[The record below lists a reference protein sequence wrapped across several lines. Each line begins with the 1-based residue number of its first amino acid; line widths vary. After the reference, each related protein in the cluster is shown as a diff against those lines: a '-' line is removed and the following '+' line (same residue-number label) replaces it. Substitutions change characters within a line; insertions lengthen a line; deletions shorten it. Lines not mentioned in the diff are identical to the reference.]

1 MKYSDVKWFNKYG
14 KDVAELFGNIQPIG
28 HTIGYYHPSTANWSY
43 EFKIV
48 SFQGKLYEV
57 MTRSGSVEG
66 GREIV
71 LFDNTNKAG
80 L

>member
-1 MKYSDVKWFNKYG
+1 MKYSDVKWHLKYG
-14 KDVAELFGNIQPIG
+14 QDVAELFGTVQPIG

-48 SFQGKLYEV
+48 SFKGKIYEV
-57 MTRSGSVEG
+57 MTRFGAVEG
-66 GREIV
+66 GREVI
-71 LFDNTNKAG
+71 LHDNTDKVG